1 MMLHKFKRL
10 ALLRESKYA
19 AHTYRSF
26 DAAAA
31 IYCRIE
37 RSCSSNGCQIAEL
50 VENGVLEIGTGRIAT
65 APHVFVALGATKVA
79 TFDVERQ
86 FDRKQTNLA
95 LQNSKIAHRLLEG
108 LSYGISHE
116 DVVNNINSFSSGNLL
131 DSGKIAYYAPISN
144 DEAESLGEF
153 SFHYS
158 YTVLEHVQEDILPAF
173 FKSVKKTLSTNGVS
187 VHYVDHINH
196 AGGVRNP
203 FGHLTH
209 ATSMPK
215 ASENSCAVKL
225 STIVEVAL
233 AQGLK
238 LKFSDVQCFKKN
250 WHSMIQN
257 DQIRE
262 EFRNN
267 DGITTAILGFEHA

>member
-1 MMLHKFKRL
+1 MLHKLKRL
-10 ALLRESKYA
+10 ALIKEPKYA

-37 RSCSSNGCQIAEL
+37 RSCSLNGCQIAEL

-65 APHVFVALGATKVA
+65 APHVFIALGAKKVA

-86 FDRKQTNLA
+86 FDSQQTDLA

-116 DVVNNINSFSSGNLL
+116 DVVQNINSFSSGNLL
-131 DSGKIAYYAPISN
+131 DTGKIAYSAPTSN
-144 DEAESLGEF
+144 EEAQSLGKF
-153 SFHYS
+153 SFQYS
-158 YTVLEHVQEDILPAF
+158 YTVLEHVEAHILPSF
-173 FKSVKKTLSTNGVS
+173 FKSVKKTLTTNGVS

-203 FGHLTH
+203 FEHLTR
-209 ATSMPK
+209 AAKMPK
-215 ASENSCAVKL
+215 ASENSCAVNL

-238 LKFSDVQCFKKN
+238 LKFSDVHSFDKK
-250 WHSMIQN
+250 WHSMIET

-267 DGITTAILGFEHA
+267 NGITTAILGFEHA